1 MLIRSG
7 GGLGVKVVTLGG
19 GFAQALALEDEPVGV
34 VHEAVENGIGD
45 GWVADDLVPVVDG
58 KLAGDDGR
66 GASVAIVHDLE
77 QVAAPLGGHWSE
89 PPVVEDEKLDAAE
102 GLEQPFVASVAA
114 AERQGIEQ
122 PRQALIEDGAV
133 VAACLVAERTSD
145 PALAHAGWADDEKIV
160 VLIDPPAGGELVEQ
174 GLVQTARGSEVDVLD
189 HGVLPQAGELQ
200 AGDEAPVLAL
210 GGLAIDQEGESLL
223 EIERGDVGVSR
234 LLLPGLGHAGE
245 AERDEAV
252 VGRMCEHCCRS
263 LLQLK

>member
-174 GLVQTARGSEVDVLD
+174 GLVETARGSEVD
-189 HGVLPQAGELQ
+189 
-200 AGDEAPVLAL
+200 
-210 GGLAIDQEGESLL
+210 AIDQEGESLL

-263 LLQLK
+263 LCFS